1 MSLWQVGLV
10 VTGGIVEVIE
20 EAVVVV
26 VVVVSRVVVVVVGA
40 AMNVVGEAVD
50 VVKRDGDGCGR

>member
-20 EAVVVV
+20 EAVVV